1 MNLGEVANPVEPV
14 THDQFS
20 RGPGEF
26 ILLFSMYG
34 SLSSLRSQSLFIK
47 PLLQVSAFLIWFYI
61 QSGLQISSKKKKNY
75 TKYQDLELSR
85 SCDGTSSHKVEIS
98 STEEVPTCVLERAL
112 YVWHE
117 AACWRE
123 TEQNKN
129 LIDFLLYVPAMYFS
143 AHVQKS
149 LLTLECGWY

>member
-1 MNLGEVANPVEPV
+1 MNLGEVANPVERV

-61 QSGLQISSKKKKNY
+61 QSGLQIMC
-75 TKYQDLELSR
+75 TVYQDLELSR